1 MTAPSDSTRICRLT
15 ASASLNARTRVEV
28 TVRAPMTRSA
38 ARNGAAI
45 MERTPF
51 ARQKGQPGCP
61 SDSTSSH
68 RNAAPLSTALPDK
81 LPAIFCRAPAC
92 RAGEPHRMLGH
103 QLHRRLQPDIHRG
116 YLLLNAQNV
125 FAVARGAAGRFFRL
139 LPLGQVC
146 HAAEDAGRLAGC
158 IPNDEAPVQHMR
170 IRAVLAQKTVF
181 VGPDLRIA
189 CYRSDHAA
197 AHAFPVFWMDA
208 VRPRIT
214 ARKIVVRPP
223 SEQRSQPLVPA
234 KLVGLEM
241 IVPDRIGSGLDQAS
255 EAFLAFAQ
263 CLLRP
268 LALGDV
274 GDIPFQREQHA
285 RFVIHSGALLPHPLL
300 AAIGSDQPVRDLK
313 TAARIDRDPDFV
325 PDVFT
330 VSRMDEF
337 RIPDLPVS

>member
-1 MTAPSDSTRICRLT
+1 MRRMSSRL
-15 ASASLNARTRVEV
+15 R
-28 TVRAPMTRSA
+28 A
-38 ARNGAAI
+38 ARLAVSSAFFRSDRSVMPPKMRVALPAAI
-45 MERTPF
+45 RTMKPRF
-51 ARQKGQPGCP
+51 CFCVFV
-61 SDSTSSH
+61 
-68 RNAAPLSTALPDK
+68 LSLCFFWFLSVLFCV
-81 LPAIFCRAPAC
+81 LPA
-92 RAGEPHRMLGH
+92 
-103 QLHRRLQPDIHRG
+103 
-116 YLLLNAQNV
+116 
-125 FAVARGAAGRFFRL
+125 
-139 LPLGQVC
+139 
-146 HAAEDAGRLAGC
+146 
-158 IPNDEAPVQHMR
+158 
-170 IRAVLAQKTVF
+170 
-181 VGPDLRIA
+181 
-189 CYRSDHAA
+189 
-197 AHAFPVFWMDA
+197 FWMDA

-214 ARKIVVRPP
+214 ARKKVVRPP